1 MVAQEIDARRL
12 VFVDEMGTNTLR
24 FLLCTL
30 GLQEE
35 KGPCAQCLPTAPR
48 TPPHLARASMSVE
61 GMGPCLAVRGSTT
74 AMVFEAYVERVLCPT
89 LKSGQQ
95 VEVVVVMNLLSAHKG
110 ERVRELIEERG
121 CELLCASFSVR
132 ASLPAALLT

>member
-1 MVAQEIDARRL
+1 
-12 VFVDEMGTNTLR
+12 
-24 FLLCTL
+24 
-30 GLQEE
+30 
-35 KGPCAQCLPTAPR
+35 
-48 TPPHLARASMSVE
+48 MSVE

-121 CELLCASFSVR
+121 CELLCASFSTCRPTHLTSTPSRRLSPRSR
-132 ASLPAALLT
+132 A